1 MLSIVIPTLNCRDA
15 LQRTL
20 DNISLRPAEWEV
32 VVVDGGSTDGT
43 AEVAEVAGVR
53 LITGQRGRGAQMA
66 AGGTAASKSWVLF
79 WHADTQP
86 QPGWVPIVEAF
97 MRDPDN
103 SFRAA
108 YFRLALNDPDPSA
121 RRVESLANWRA
132 KSLGLPYGD
141 QGLLIS
147 KKYYEHL
154 GGYKNLAL
162 MEDVDLVTRIG
173 TKRLTQLET
182 AAVTSAVRYRRD
194 GWWARPAKNITCL
207 CLYFLGV
214 PVDMIARLYK

>member
-20 DNISLRPAEWEV
+20 DDISIRPPEWEV

-43 AEVAEVAGVR
+43 AEIAEVAGVR
-53 LITGQRGRGAQMA
+53 LITGKRGRGAQMA
-66 AGGTAASKSWVLF
+66 AGGAAASKSWVLF
-79 WHADTQP
+79 LHADTQP
-86 QPGWVPIVEAF
+86 QPGWVPLVEAF
-97 MRDPDN
+97 MRAPEN
-103 SFRAA
+103 GFRAA
-108 YFRLALNDPDPSA
+108 YFRFALNDSNPSA
-121 RRVESLANWRA
+121 RRVEGLANWRA
-132 KSLGLPYGD
+132 KTLGLPYGD

-154 GGYKNLAL
+154 GGYKKLPL
-162 MEDVDLVTRIG
+162 MEDVDLVNRIG
-173 TKRLTQLET
+173 AKRLTQLET
-182 AAVTSAVRYRRD
+182 AAVTSAVRYQRD

-214 PVDMIARLYK
+214 PIDMIAKLYK

>member
-1 MLSIVIPTLNCRDA
+1 MLSIVIPSLNCRDA

-20 DNISLRPAEWEV
+20 DDISLRPPEWEV

-43 AEVAEVAGVR
+43 AVVAEVAGVR
-53 LITGQRGRGAQMA
+53 LIIGQRGRGAQMA
-66 AGGTAASKSWVLF
+66 AGGAAASKSWILF

-86 QPGWVPIVEAF
+86 QPGWVPLVEAF
-97 MRDPDN
+97 MRNPEN

-108 YFRLALNDPDPSA
+108 YFRLALNDPHPSA
-121 RRVESLANWRA
+121 RRVERLANWRA
-132 KSLGLPYGD
+132 KALGLPYGD

-154 GGYKNLAL
+154 GGFKNLTL
-162 MEDVDLVTRIG
+162 MEDVDLVNRIG

-182 AAVTSAVRYRRD
+182 AAVTSAVRYQRD

-207 CLYFLGV
+207 CLYFLGI